1 MSSGSATRSDRAFLR
16 HNLATL
22 AYRAEKALR
31 DAPPDVATFRVS
43 PTSRTPLQILSRMGD
58 LTAWGARMADGER
71 GWAAGPPEDWPE
83 AHARFFEGLAD
94 LDRALVEAEY
104 DPVRVEQVFQGPIAD
119 ALTHVGQIFLLRGL
133 AGAPVRP
140 ENYMRASI
148 EVGRVGPD
156 QATERSE
163 FDGDGSRRRPAG

>member
-1 MSSGSATRSDRAFLR
+1 MSGQSATRSDREFLR

-31 DAPPDVATFRVS
+31 DVPPDAAVFRVS
-43 PTSRTPLQILSRMGD
+43 PTSRTPLEILSHMGD
-58 LTAWGARMADGER
+58 LMAWGARMAHGDR
-71 GWAAGPPEDWPE
+71 TWATGPSEDWPE
-83 AHARFFEGLAD
+83 AHARFFQGLAH
-94 LDRALVEAEY
+94 LDQALVEAEY
-104 DPVRVEQVFQGPIAD
+104 DPVRVEHVFQGPIAD
-119 ALTHVGQIFLLRGL
+119 ALTHVGQIALLRGL

-148 EVGRVGPD
+148 EVGRVGSD